1 MRHVFS
7 ILMFSLLLFFNM
19 AVVAT
24 ASEKKMVL
32 VVAADAGHLKFNR
45 SEIRQLFFAGAII
58 KDGVQFEAVINDSD
72 PLLYE
77 VFLQKI
83 IFMSARAYERKLI
96 SRVFR
101 KGGRRVVLAS
111 GLESLENDLV
121 ANPGWVSFMWE
132 EHARSLPGITVIGQ
146 LWHGSVN

>member
-1 MRHVFS
+1 MRRFFAIS
-7 ILMFSLLLFFNM
+7 MFSLLLLCNM
-19 AVVAT
+19 VVVAA

-32 VVAADAGHLKFNR
+32 VVSAEAGHLKLNR
-45 SEIRQLFFAGAII
+45 SEIRQLFFAGVII

-111 GLESLENDLV
+111 NLESLENDLV

-132 EHARSLPGITVIGQ
+132 ENARSLPGITVIGE

>member
-1 MRHVFS
+1 MKRAFS
-7 ILMFSLLLFFNM
+7 ILMFSLLLHLNM
-19 AVVAT
+19 LAVAT
-24 ASEKKMVL
+24 ASEKNMVL
-32 VVAADAGHLKFNR
+32 VVATGAGHLELNR

-58 KDGVQFEAVINDSD
+58 KDGTRLEAVINDST

-83 IFMSARAYERKLI
+83 VFMSARAYERKLI

-101 KGGRRVVLAS
+101 RGGRRVVLAS
-111 GLESLENDLV
+111 SLESLEKDLV

-132 EHARSLPGITVIGQ
+132 EHARTLPGITVIGQ